1 MFPFP
6 KPERVQAEPEDASV
20 AFILKS
26 DSERSWAIG
35 CLWQLSA
42 AGVAGL
48 CGLILAIA
56 GNSGPSKTE
65 PAHPVHV
72 SVPSPAGVISWRL
85 PTLSP

>member
-1 MFPFP
+1 MYPFP
-6 KPERVQAEPEDASV
+6 KPGRHRAEPDDFSV
-20 AFILKS
+20 AFTVES
-26 DSERSWAIG
+26 DAERQWAIG

-42 AGVAGL
+42 AGIAGL

-65 PAHPVHV
+65 PAHPVPV